1 MKYCTSCGGQI
12 PENMNFCPNC
22 GAPVAPA
29 EPEPQVQPQ
38 PTEQPINNPQPEPQN
53 FNTQGSAPMLEK
65 RSKATCIIL
74 SIVTGGLYGI
84 IWFVKLVNDVN
95 AFCQDEKSNQ
105 SGGTVFLL
113 TLITCGIYGWIWFYN
128 AGKRMNAAGTKYN
141 ATVADNAVLY
151 LILMIVGLGIIDYCM
166 IQSELNKFA
175 Q

>member
-38 PTEQPINNPQPEPQN
+38 PTEQPMNNPQPEPQN
-53 FNTQGSAPMLEK
+53 FNTQGSTPMLEK
-65 RSKATCIIL
+65 RSIATCIIL
-74 SIVTGGLYGI
+74 SIVTCGIYGI
-84 IWFVKLVNDVN
+84 IWFIKLVNDVN